1 MSCVRPGASSDG
13 SWMPV
18 GAGAARATARLPRHP
33 AEGDPFRRSAD
44 VIGPICQRLER
55 FAKDGAALRCNP
67 PDSKRATIL
76 APQNCLF
83 TGPCTRDHGSGTQA
97 FAPGVA
103 TPGAN
108 ALVIRLSSAEQW
120 QRFFAPGRTA
130 ASRGWHQARVG
141 RCRSR
146 LGSHRTRRGR
156 PLEEPTA
163 RGSDVRPRQPGRC
176 GCSVVPPS
184 DCPRFTVGRR
194 FAPAFD

>member
-18 GAGAARATARLPRHP
+18 GAGAARATARLPRHS

-55 FAKDGAALRCNP
+55 FAKDGAVLRCNP

-76 APQNCLF
+76 APQNCLL

-120 QRFFAPGRTA
+120 QHF
-130 ASRGWHQARVG
+130 
-141 RCRSR
+141 
-146 LGSHRTRRGR
+146 L
-156 PLEEPTA
+156 LKEEPQHLA
-163 RGSDVRPRQPGRC
+163 AGIRPAWV
-176 GCSVVPPS
+176 SVGAGWAAAG
-184 DCPRFTVGRR
+184 PRVTG
-194 FAPAFD
+194 PL